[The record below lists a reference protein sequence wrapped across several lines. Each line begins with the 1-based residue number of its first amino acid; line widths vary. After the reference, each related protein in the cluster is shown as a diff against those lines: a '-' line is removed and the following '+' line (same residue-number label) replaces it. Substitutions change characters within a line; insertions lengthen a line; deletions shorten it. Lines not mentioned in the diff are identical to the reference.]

1 MSDEIRILH
10 VLGDLG
16 VGGIESLLI
25 SIYKNID
32 KSKIKFDFLVHN
44 IDNKQHV
51 ETINKLGGNVY
62 KIRPFSPKN
71 PFKYHKDLN
80 DFFKKHNYYKILHC
94 HFRRTEST
102 ILKIAKEH
110 SLITISHSHGKSL
123 GSGIKA
129 LLRTYQKKDV
139 IKYSDYRFA
148 CSKAAGKFLYGKNS
162 FKIISNGIEVE
173 NYIFD
178 EDIRNKLRSDFNL
191 EDKYVLVNVG
201 SLSIVKNQK
210 FLLELLPSL
219 LERDGDIRLLLVGDG
234 PLKRELKEKTKS
246 LKIEDKVTFLGS
258 VNNVYDILQACD
270 LFLLP
275 SLSEGLPLSCVE
287 AQASGLKCLLSSN
300 VPEDTAI
307 TNNVNFIDLEN
318 KNKWKSS
325 IIENKTYLRRNMYN
339 EISDKGFNIKSTSK
353 CLNDFYLNVVN

>member
-1 MSDEIRILH
+1 M
-10 VLGDLG
+10 
-16 VGGIESLLI
+16 
-25 SIYKNID
+25 
-32 KSKIKFDFLVHN
+32 
-44 IDNKQHV
+44 
-51 ETINKLGGNVY
+51 
-62 KIRPFSPKN
+62 
-71 PFKYHKDLN
+71 
-80 DFFKKHNYYKILHC
+80 
-94 HFRRTEST
+94 
-102 ILKIAKEH
+102 
-110 SLITISHSHGKSL
+110 
-123 GSGIKA
+123 
-129 LLRTYQKKDV
+129 
-139 IKYSDYRFA
+139 
-148 CSKAAGKFLYGKNS
+148 
-162 FKIISNGIEVE
+162 
-173 NYIFD
+173 
-178 EDIRNKLRSDFNL
+178 
-191 EDKYVLVNVG
+191 
-201 SLSIVKNQK
+201 KNQK

-258 VNNVYDILQACD
+258 VNNVYDILLACD